1 MVRLSGILTRRL
13 EQHINPFIYDRMFL
27 DLHLNASIVGRLLEW
42 HGKGKMTVGS
52 SWYKF
57 DFHNHTPASHDY
69 RVPDITPREWLL
81 AYMRQQVDCVVI
93 SDHNSGAWVDS
104 LKDELV
110 RMYQDASA
118 GYIPDF
124 RPLALFPGV
133 ELTATGN
140 VHILAVLH
148 TNSTGADVERLLAQ
162 CNNNCP
168 IPRDV
173 PNHEIVLQLGPAGI
187 ISNIR
192 RNPEAI
198 CILAHIDAVKGVLV
212 SLTNQGELTAA
223 FQANPHAVEI
233 RHRAEDIT
241 DGTHRRLITDLPL
254 LRGSDA
260 HHPEQAGVRTCWLKM
275 SSPDFDGLRHALLDP
290 ENCVLFDQLP
300 PEEPAS
306 YLHSLK
312 FRTRLCHPA
321 NQEAATVEFS
331 PFYNA
336 VIGSRGSG
344 KSTLI
349 ESIRLAMRKTEG
361 LTATQT
367 KKLTQF
373 SQTGMEADSFI
384 ECVFRKE
391 GTDFRLSWR
400 PDGNHEL
407 HIFSEGA
414 WIPDSNWSGD
424 RFPLSVYSQ
433 KMLYELAS
441 DTGAFLRVCDE
452 SPVVNK
458 RAWKER
464 WDQLEREYLNEQITL
479 RGLRSRKV
487 SAGTLQGE
495 LSDAERAVSQ
505 LQSSAYYPVC
515 NRLARARAELSA
527 ASLSLERYE
536 QRISTIQALADKPQ
550 QATAAPSDPSGP
562 FTIFMERLLSV
573 QEQYDQRLNALLSEC
588 VAELAVIREEQSF
601 ASLGETVRD
610 QQANVE
616 REAVALRTQ
625 GLNPDI
631 LNELMARCESLKN
644 DLRNYDGLE
653 EAITSS
659 VARSE
664 QLQAEMRTHRM
675 TLTDNRKAFLSSL
688 SLRDLE
694 IKILPLCAPY
704 EDIVSGYQ
712 GVTGISNFS
721 ERIYDNNDGS
731 GLLQGFISERPFS
744 PLPAATE
751 KKYAVLDT
759 LKALHLDICLDRP
772 GAGTE
777 LHGSFRN
784 RLKGL
789 NESQLDALQCWYP
802 DDGIHIRYRTP
813 GGQMDDISSA
823 SPGQKGAS
831 MLQFLL
837 SYGNDPL
844 LLDQPEDDLDCLMLS
859 MSVIPA
865 IMSNKK
871 RRQLI
876 IVSHSAP
883 IVVNGDAEYV
893 ISMQHDRTGLY
904 PGLCGA
910 LQEAPVKALI
920 CRQMEG
926 GEKAFR
932 SRYERILS

>member
-1 MVRLSGILTRRL
+1 
-13 EQHINPFIYDRMFL
+13 
-27 DLHLNASIVGRLLEW
+27 
-42 HGKGKMTVGS
+42 MTVGS
-52 SWYKF
+52 RWFKF
-57 DFHNHTPASHDY
+57 DFHNHTPASDDY
-69 RVPDITPREWLL
+69 KVPDLQPREWLL

-93 SDHNSGAWVDS
+93 SDHNSGAWIDV
-104 LKDELV
+104 LKAELANMS
-110 RMYQDASA
+110 RDASSGELA
-118 GYIPDF
+118 DF
-124 RPLALFPGV
+124 RPLTLFPGV

-148 TNSTGADVERLLAQ
+148 TQSTSAEVERLLAQ

-168 IPRDV
+168 ISRET
-173 PNHEIVLQLGPAGI
+173 PNHHLVLQLGPAGI

-198 CILAHIDAVKGVLV
+198 CILAHIDAAKGVLT

-223 FQANPHAVEI
+223 FQSNPHAVEI
-233 RHRAEDIT
+233 RHREEEIT
-241 DGTHRRLITDLPL
+241 NGTHRRLIADLPW

-275 SSPDFDGLRHALLDP
+275 SEPDFDGLRHALLDP
-290 ENCVLFDQLP
+290 ENCVLFDDNP
-300 PEEPAS
+300 PEAPAS
-306 YLHSLK
+306 HLRSLT
-312 FRTRLCHPA
+312 FRTRLCQPA
-321 NQEAATVEFS
+321 DQYGASVEFS

-361 LTATQT
+361 LTVSQRN
-367 KKLTQF
+367 KLNQF
-373 SQTGMEADSFI
+373 SQMGMGMDADSFI

-400 PDGNHEL
+400 PDGRNEL
-407 HIFSEGA
+407 HIFSEGQ
-414 WIPDSNWSGD
+414 WVQDNHWSAD
-424 RFPLSVYSQ
+424 RFPLSIYSQ

-452 SPVVNK
+452 SQVVNK

-479 RGLRSRKV
+479 RGHLASQTIADK
-487 SAGTLQGE
+487 LQGE

-505 LQSSAYYPVC
+505 LRSSAYYPVC
-515 NRLARARAELSA
+515 TRLATARAELSA
-527 ASLSLERYE
+527 ATLPLKHHEQHVAGLRAQEKEPVQVPELQVEPSATLTAFMTRLS
-536 QRISTIQALADKPQ
+536 DVQ
-550 QATAAPSDPSGP
+550 QK
-562 FTIFMERLLSV
+562 
-573 QEQYDQRLNALLSEC
+573 YDQRLDTLLSDYA
-588 VAELAVIREEQSF
+588 AELSTIRQEPPLLALEEAVRNQE
-601 ASLGETVRD
+601 ETV
-610 QQANVE
+610 Q
-616 REAVALRTQ
+616 REAMVLREQ
-625 GLNPDI
+625 GLNPNVLD
-631 LNELMARCESLKN
+631 ELMTRCESLKSE
-644 DLRNYDGLE
+644 LRNYADLDGTI
-653 EAITSS
+653 AASA
-659 VARSE
+659 ARSTG
-664 QLQAEMRTHRM
+664 LLAEMRNHRM
-675 TLTDNRKAFLSSL
+675 VLTEKRKAFLSSL
-688 SLRDLE
+688 SLSALE
-694 IKILPLCAPY
+694 IKILPLCAPH
-704 EDIVSGYQ
+704 EDTVSGYQ
-712 GVTGISNFS
+712 AVTGIGNFAD
-721 ERIYDNNDGS
+721 RIYDDGDGS
-731 GLLQGFISERPFS
+731 GLLHSFISLRPYS
-744 PLPAATE
+744 PLPSATE
-751 KKYAVLDT
+751 NKYLALDT
-759 LKALHLDICLDRP
+759 LKALHLAIHREEP
-772 GAGTE
+772 GAGSE
-777 LHGSFRN
+777 LHGAFRN

-789 NESQLDALQCWYP
+789 NDAQLDALQCWYP
-802 DDGIHIRYRTP
+802 DDGIHIRYQTP
-813 GGQMDDISSA
+813 GGGMEDISSA

-837 SYGNDPL
+837 SYGTDPL

-865 IMSNKK
+865 IMANKK

-893 ISMQHDRTGLY
+893 ISMQHDRSGLH

-910 LQEAPVKALI
+910 LQETPVKELI

>member
-1 MVRLSGILTRRL
+1 M
-13 EQHINPFIYDRMFL
+13 
-27 DLHLNASIVGRLLEW
+27 
-42 HGKGKMTVGS
+42 VGS
-52 SWYKF
+52 RWYKF

-69 RVPDITPREWLL
+69 KIPDISPREWLL
-81 AYMRQQVDCVVI
+81 AYMKQHVDCVVI
-93 SDHNSGAWVDS
+93 SDHNSGAWVDV
-104 LKDELV
+104 LKGELENMS
-110 RMYQDASA
+110 RDAST
-118 GYIPDF
+118 GDLPEF
-124 RPLALFPGV
+124 RPLTLFPGV

-148 TNSTGADVERLLAQ
+148 THSTSADVERLLAQ
-162 CNNNCP
+162 CNNNSP
-168 IPRDV
+168 IPSEV
-173 PNHEIVLQLGPAGI
+173 PNHQLVLQLGPAGI

-192 RNPEAI
+192 RNPKAV
-198 CILAHIDAVKGVLV
+198 CILAHIDAAKGVL
-212 SLTNQGELTAA
+212 SLTNQAELTAA
-223 FQANPHAVEI
+223 FQESPHAVEI
-233 RHRAEDIT
+233 RHRVEDIT
-241 DGTHRRLITDLPL
+241 DGTRRRLIDNLPW

-306 YLHSLK
+306 YLRSLK
-312 FRTRLCHPA
+312 FRTRHCHPVGQDSA
-321 NQEAATVEFS
+321 SVEFS

-361 LTATQT
+361 LTAPQGS
-367 KKLTQF
+367 KLDQF
-373 SQTGMEADSFI
+373 IRTGMEADSFI
-384 ECVFRKE
+384 ECIFHKE

-400 PDGNHEL
+400 PDSKHEL
-407 HIFSEGA
+407 HIFSDGE
-414 WIPDSNWSGD
+414 WMPDSHWSAD
-424 RFPLSVYSQ
+424 RFPLSIYSQ

-479 RGLRSRKV
+479 RGLRARQGRADSLR
-487 SAGTLQGE
+487 GE

-515 NRLARARAELSA
+515 RQLALARNELSA
-527 ASLSLERYE
+527 ATLPLEHFER
-536 QRISTIQALADKPQ
+536 RIAAIQALAEEPLQ
-550 QATAAPSDPSGP
+550 RSDIPPEPSGLLMA
-562 FTIFMERLLSV
+562 FMARLSSV
-573 QEQYDQRLNALLSEC
+573 QQQYDQRLNTLLAEYA
-588 VAELAVIREEQSF
+588 AELAGIRREQSF
-601 ASLGETVRD
+601 I
-610 QQANVE
+610 
-616 REAVALRTQ
+616 ALRTAVSDQ
-625 GLNPDI
+625 ETNVESEAVSLRARGLNPDV

-644 DLRNYDGLE
+644 ELRNYDGLDG
-653 EAITSS
+653 AISAS

-664 QLQAEMRTHRM
+664 QLLAEMLAHRM
-675 TLTDNRKAFLSSL
+675 ALTDNRKAFLSSL
-688 SLRDLE
+688 SLSALE

-704 EDIVSGYQ
+704 EDVISGYQ
-712 GVTGISNFS
+712 TVTGISNFA
-721 ERIYDNNDGS
+721 ERIYDNSDGS
-731 GLLQGFISERPFS
+731 GLLSDFISERPFS

-751 KKYAVLDT
+751 KKYRALDE
-759 LKALHLDICLDRP
+759 LKALHHSIRLDNSEA
-772 GAGTE
+772 GAG

-784 RLKGL
+784 RLRSL
-789 NESQLDALQCWYP
+789 NDQQLDALQCWYP
-802 DDGIHIRYRTP
+802 DDGIHIRYQTP
-813 GGQMDDISSA
+813 GGQMEDIAFA

-837 SYGNDPL
+837 SYGTDPL

-910 LQEAPVKALI
+910 LQEAPMKALI

>member
-1 MVRLSGILTRRL
+1 M
-13 EQHINPFIYDRMFL
+13 
-27 DLHLNASIVGRLLEW
+27 
-42 HGKGKMTVGS
+42 VGS
-52 SWYKF
+52 RWYKF
-57 DFHNHTPASHDY
+57 DFHNHTPASDDY
-69 RVPDITPREWLL
+69 RVQDLQPREWLL

-93 SDHNSGAWVDS
+93 SDHNSGAWIDV
-104 LKDELV
+104 LKSELAS
-110 RMYQDASA
+110 MSWDASSGELA
-118 GYIPDF
+118 DF
-124 RPLALFPGV
+124 RPLTLFPGV

-148 TNSTGADVERLLAQ
+148 TQSTSAEVERLLAQ

-168 IPRDV
+168 ISRET
-173 PNHEIVLQLGPAGI
+173 PNHQLVLQLGPAGI

-198 CILAHIDAVKGVLV
+198 CILAHIDAAKGVLT
-212 SLTNQGELTAA
+212 SLTNHGELAAA
-223 FQANPHAVEI
+223 FQEKPHAVEI
-233 RHRAEDIT
+233 RHQEEDIT
-241 DGTHRRLITDLPL
+241 NGTHRRLIADLPWV
-254 LRGSDA
+254 RGSDA

-275 SSPDFDGLRHALLDP
+275 SAPDFDGLRHALLDP
-290 ENCVLFDQLP
+290 ENCVLFDDNP
-300 PEEPAS
+300 PEAPAS
-306 YLHSLK
+306 HLRSLT
-312 FRTRLCHPA
+312 FRTRLCRPTDQNGA
-321 NQEAATVEFS
+321 SVEFS

-361 LTATQT
+361 LTVSQSN
-367 KKLTQF
+367 KLNQF
-373 SQTGMEADSFI
+373 SQTGMGMDADSFI
-384 ECVFRKE
+384 ECVFRKD

-400 PDGNHEL
+400 PGGSHEL
-407 HIFSEGA
+407 HIFSEGE
-414 WIPDSNWSGD
+414 WVQDNHWSAD
-424 RFPLSVYSQ
+424 RFPLSIYSQ

-479 RGLRSRKV
+479 RGLRARLV

-495 LSDAERAVSQ
+495 LSDAQRAVSQ

-515 NRLARARAELSA
+515 NRLAQARAELSA
-527 ASLSLERYE
+527 AILPLEHYE
-536 QRISTIQALADKPQ
+536 QRIADLQALAAETQTLTVTLP
-550 QATAAPSDPSGP
+550 APSGP
-562 FTIFMERLLSV
+562 LTEFMARLSSV
-573 QEQYDQRLNALLSEC
+573 QQQYDQQLCSLLSEC
-588 VAELAVIREEQSF
+588 AAALDSIRREPAFTALGTAVS
-601 ASLGETVRD
+601 D
-610 QQANVE
+610 Q
-616 REAVALRTQ
+616 EAVVESEATALREQ
-625 GLNPDI
+625 GLNPDV
-631 LNELMARCESLKN
+631 LNDLMARIESLQHE
-644 DLRNYDGLE
+644 LRNYDGLDG
-653 EAITSS
+653 AIAAS
-659 VARSE
+659 VTRSE
-664 QLQAEMRTHRM
+664 LLITQMREHRM
-675 TLTDNRKAFLSSL
+675 TLTDNRKAFISSL
-688 SLRDLE
+688 SLSSLE
-694 IKILPLCAPY
+694 IKILPLCAPHD
-704 EDIVSGYQ
+704 DIVSGYQ
-712 GVTGISNFS
+712 AVTGINNFA
-721 ERIYDNNDGS
+721 ERIYDNGEGS
-731 GLLQGFISERPFS
+731 GLLHDFISQRPFS

-751 KKYAVLDT
+751 NKYSALDE
-759 LKALHLDICLDRP
+759 LKALHQDIRLEAA
-772 GAGTE
+772 GAGAA
-777 LHGSFRN
+777 LHGTFRN
-784 RLKGL
+784 RLRSL
-789 NESQLDALQCWYP
+789 TDQQMDALQCWYP
-802 DDGIHIRYRTP
+802 DDGIHIRYQTP
-813 GGQMDDISSA
+813 GGGMEDISSA

-837 SYGNDPL
+837 SYGTDPL

-865 IMSNKK
+865 IMANKK

-910 LQEAPVKALI
+910 LQEAPLKALI

>member
-1 MVRLSGILTRRL
+1 
-13 EQHINPFIYDRMFL
+13 
-27 DLHLNASIVGRLLEW
+27 
-42 HGKGKMTVGS
+42 MTVGS
-52 SWYKF
+52 RWFKF
-57 DFHNHTPASHDY
+57 DFHNHTPASNDY
-69 RVPDITPREWLL
+69 KVPDITPREWLL

-93 SDHNSGAWVDS
+93 SDHNSGAWIDV
-104 LKDELV
+104 LNDELANMS
-110 RMYQDASA
+110 RDAST
-118 GYIPDF
+118 GELVDF

-148 TNSTGADVERLLAQ
+148 TQSTSADVERLLAQ

-168 IPRDV
+168 IPRET
-173 PNHEIVLQLGPAGI
+173 PNHQLVLQLGPAGI

-198 CILAHIDAVKGVLV
+198 CILAHIDAAKGVLT
-212 SLTNQGELTAA
+212 SLTNQGELTDA

-233 RHRAEDIT
+233 RHRWEDIT
-241 DGTHRRLITDLPL
+241 DGAHRRLIADLPW

-290 ENCVLFDQLP
+290 ENCVLLDDNP

-306 YLHSLK
+306 HLCSLT
-312 FRTRLCHPA
+312 FRTRLCRPA
-321 NQEAATVEFS
+321 DQMGASVEFS

-361 LTATQT
+361 LTLAQSN
-367 KKLTQF
+367 KLNQF
-373 SQTGMEADSFI
+373 SQTGMGMEADSFI

-400 PDGNHEL
+400 PGGRHEL
-407 HIFSEGA
+407 HIFSEGQ
-414 WIPDSNWSGD
+414 WVQDNHWSAD
-424 RFPLSVYSQ
+424 RFPLSIYSQ

-479 RGLRSRKV
+479 RGYQASQMI
-487 SAGTLQGE
+487 AGTLQGE
-495 LSDAERAVSQ
+495 LSDAERAVNQ

-515 NRLARARAELSA
+515 TRLATARAELSA
-527 ASLSLERYE
+527 AMQPLKHHE
-536 QRISTIQALADKPQ
+536 QRIADLKALAETPVQASVAPVESSIQLTTFMTRLSDLQ
-550 QATAAPSDPSGP
+550 Q
-562 FTIFMERLLSV
+562 
-573 QEQYDQRLNALLSEC
+573 QYDQRIDTLLSEYA
-588 VAELAVIREEQSF
+588 AELSAIRMEPTFLALGDTVENQEEIVQ
-601 ASLGETVRD
+601 
-610 QQANVE
+610 
-616 REAVALRTQ
+616 REAIALREQ
-625 GLNPDI
+625 GLNPDV
-631 LNELMARCESLKN
+631 LDELMVRCESLKTELRKYG
-644 DLRNYDGLE
+644 DLDGTI
-653 EAITSS
+653 AASA
-659 VARSE
+659 ARSAK
-664 QLQAEMRTHRM
+664 LLAEMRSHRM
-675 TLTDNRKAFLSSL
+675 VLTENRKAFLSSL
-688 SLRDLE
+688 SLSALE
-694 IKILPLCAPY
+694 IKILPLSAPH
-704 EDIVSGYQ
+704 EDTVSGYQ
-712 GVTGISNFS
+712 AVTGISNFA
-721 ERIYDNNDGS
+721 ERIYDHDDGS
-731 GLLQGFISERPFS
+731 GLLYGFISMRPYS
-744 PLPAATE
+744 PLPAVTE
-751 KKYAVLDT
+751 NKYLALDT
-759 LKALHLDICLDRP
+759 LKALHLAIHREEP

-777 LHGSFRN
+777 LHGTFRN
-784 RLKGL
+784 RLKSL
-789 NESQLDALQCWYP
+789 NETQLDALQCWYP

-813 GGQMDDISSA
+813 GGGMEDISSA

-837 SYGNDPL
+837 SYGTDPL

-893 ISMQHDRTGLY
+893 ISMQHDRSGLS

-910 LQEAPVKALI
+910 LQETPVKELI

>member
-1 MVRLSGILTRRL
+1 M
-13 EQHINPFIYDRMFL
+13 
-27 DLHLNASIVGRLLEW
+27 
-42 HGKGKMTVGS
+42 VGS
-52 SWYKF
+52 RWYKF

-69 RVPDITPREWLL
+69 KTPEITPRDWLL

-93 SDHNSGAWVDS
+93 SDHNSGAWIDI
-104 LKDELV
+104 LKDELAN
-110 RMYQDASA
+110 MSKEAST
-118 GYIPDF
+118 GELPEF
-124 RPLALFPGV
+124 RPLTLFPGV

-148 TNSTGADVERLLAQ
+148 TQSTSTDVERLLAQ
-162 CNNNCP
+162 CNNSCP
-168 IPRDV
+168 IPREA
-173 PNHEIVLQLGPAGI
+173 PNHQLVLQLGPAGI

-192 RNPEAI
+192 RNPEAV
-198 CILAHIDAVKGVLV
+198 CILAHIDAAKGALQ
-212 SLTNQGELTAA
+212 SLTNQAELTAA
-223 FQANPHAVEI
+223 FEANPHAVEI
-233 RHRAEDIT
+233 RHRVEDIT
-241 DGTHRRLITDLPL
+241 DGTHRRLIDNLPK

-260 HHPEQAGVRTCWLKM
+260 HHPEQAGMRTCWLKM

-300 PEEPAS
+300 PAEPAS
-306 YLHSLK
+306 HLISLK
-312 FRTRLCHPA
+312 FRTRHCRPA
-321 NQEAATVEFS
+321 DQDAATVEFS

-361 LTATQT
+361 LTADQSQN
-367 KKLTQF
+367 LNRF
-373 SQTGMEADSFI
+373 SESGMTTDSFI

-407 HIFSEGA
+407 HMRSNGE
-414 WIPDSNWSGD
+414 WVPDSHWSAD
-424 RFPLSVYSQ
+424 RFPISIYSQ

-441 DTGAFLRVCDE
+441 DTSAFLRVCDE

-458 RAWKER
+458 RAWQEN
-464 WDQLEREYLNEQITL
+464 WDQLERDYLNEQITL
-479 RGLRSRKV
+479 RGLRARQV
-487 SAGTLQGE
+487 SAGSLQGE
-495 LSDAERAVSQ
+495 LSDAERAVGQ

-515 NRLARARAELSA
+515 SRLALAKAELSA
-527 ASLSLERYE
+527 ATLPLEHYE
-536 QRISTIQALADKPQ
+536 QHVAAIQSLAAEAQPPFVIPP
-550 QATAAPSDPSGP
+550 APSDPL
-562 FTIFMERLLSV
+562 TEFMARLSSV
-573 QEQYDQRLNALLSEC
+573 QQQYDQRLSTLLAEYA
-588 VAELAVIREEQSF
+588 AELAGIRREQSF
-601 ASLGETVRD
+601 TALGTAVSVQEATV
-610 QQANVE
+610 E
-616 REAVALRTQ
+616 SEAVALRAQ
-625 GLNPDI
+625 GLNPDV
-631 LNELMARCESLKN
+631 LNDLMARCEL
-644 DLRNYDGLE
+644 LRHELRSYDGLDSAIAASE
-653 EAITSS
+653 E
-659 VARSE
+659 RSK
-664 QLQAEMRTHRM
+664 QLLDEMRIHRM

-688 SLRDLE
+688 SLNALE
-694 IKILPLCAPY
+694 IKILPLCAPH

-712 GVTGISNFS
+712 AVTGISNFAD
-721 ERIYDNNDGS
+721 RIYDNGDGS
-731 GLLQGFISERPFS
+731 GLLHNFIRLRPFS

-751 KKYAVLDT
+751 NKYRALDE
-759 LKALHLDICLDRP
+759 LKALHQDIRQEAP
-772 GAGTE
+772 GAGE
-777 LHGSFRN
+777 SLHGAFRN
-784 RLKGL
+784 RLRSL
-789 NESQLDALQCWYP
+789 NDQQIDALQCWYP
-802 DDGIHIRYRTP
+802 DDGIHIRYRAP
-813 GGQMDDISSA
+813 GGQMEDISSA

-837 SYGNDPL
+837 SYGTDPL

-865 IMSNKK
+865 IMLNKK

-910 LQEAPVKALI
+910 LQEAPLKALI

>member
-1 MVRLSGILTRRL
+1 M
-13 EQHINPFIYDRMFL
+13 
-27 DLHLNASIVGRLLEW
+27 
-42 HGKGKMTVGS
+42 VGS
-52 SWYKF
+52 RWYKF
-57 DFHNHTPASHDY
+57 DFHNHTPASNDY
-69 RVPDITPREWLL
+69 KMPDITPKDWLL

-93 SDHNSGAWVDS
+93 SDHNSGAWIDI
-104 LKDELV
+104 LKDELEN
-110 RMYQDASA
+110 MSKIAST
-118 GYIPDF
+118 GELPEF
-124 RPLALFPGV
+124 RPLTLYPGV
-133 ELTATGN
+133 EMTATGN

-148 TNSTGADVERLLAQ
+148 TQSTSTDVERLLAQ
-162 CNNNCP
+162 CNNSCP
-168 IPRDV
+168 IPRGTL
-173 PNHEIVLQLGPAGI
+173 NHQLVLQLGPAGI

-192 RNPEAI
+192 RHPEAL
-198 CILAHIDAVKGVLV
+198 CILAHIDAAKGAL
-212 SLTNQGELTAA
+212 SLTNQAELTAA
-223 FQANPHAVEI
+223 FEANPHAVEI
-233 RHRAEDIT
+233 RHRVEGIT
-241 DGTHRRLITDLPL
+241 DGTHRRLIDNLPK

-290 ENCVLFDQLP
+290 ENCVLFDELP
-300 PEEPAS
+300 PGEPAS
-306 YLHSLK
+306 HLISLK
-312 FRTRLCHPA
+312 FRTRHCQPVGQDVA
-321 NQEAATVEFS
+321 SVEFS

-361 LTATQT
+361 LTAAQRSN
-367 KKLTQF
+367 LHQF
-373 SQTGMEADSFI
+373 SESGMTTDSFI

-400 PDGNHEL
+400 PGGNHEL
-407 HIFSEGA
+407 HMRTDGE
-414 WIPDSNWSGD
+414 WVPDSHWSAD
-424 RFPLSVYSQ
+424 RFPLSIYSQ

-464 WDQLEREYLNEQITL
+464 WDQLERDYLNEQITL
-479 RGLRSRKV
+479 RGLRARQE
-487 SAGTLQGE
+487 SAGLLQGE
-495 LSDAERAVSQ
+495 LSDAERAVGK

-515 NRLARARAELSA
+515 SRLALAKAELSA
-527 ASLSLERYE
+527 ATLPLEHYE
-536 QRISTIQALADKPQ
+536 QHIAALQALAEEAHQPQ
-550 QATAAPSDPSGP
+550 FLTPPEPSSSL
-562 FTIFMERLLSV
+562 TEFMGRLSSV
-573 QEQYDQRLNALLSEC
+573 KQQYDQQLIAILSEC
-588 VAELAVIREEQSF
+588 AATLNKIRSEQVFTALGTAVS
-601 ASLGETVRD
+601 D
-610 QQANVE
+610 QEAAVE
-616 REAVALRTQ
+616 SEAVALREQ

-631 LNELMARCESLKN
+631 LNTLMARCETLRN
-644 DLRNYDGLE
+644 DLRSYDGLDGV
-653 EAITSS
+653 ITASE
-659 VARSE
+659 ARSK
-664 QLQAEMRTHRM
+664 QLLDDMRTHRM
-675 TLTDNRKAFLSSL
+675 TLTSNRKDFLSSL
-688 SLRDLE
+688 SLNGLE
-694 IKILPLCAPY
+694 IKILPLCAPH

-712 GVTGISNFS
+712 AVTGIGNFS
-721 ERIYDNNDGS
+721 ERIYDNGDGS
-731 GLLQGFISERPFS
+731 GLLHNFVSQRPFS
-744 PLPAATE
+744 PQPAATE
-751 KKYAVLDT
+751 NKYRALDE
-759 LKALHLDICLDRP
+759 LKELHQNIRQGVP
-772 GAGTE
+772 GAGE
-777 LHGSFRN
+777 GLHGTFRN
-784 RLKGL
+784 RLRSL
-789 NESQLDALQCWYP
+789 NDQQMDALQCWYP

-813 GGQMDDISSA
+813 AGLMDDISSA

-865 IMSNKK
+865 IMLNKK

-910 LQEAPVKALI
+910 LQEAPMKALI

-932 SRYERILS
+932 SRYERILN

>member
-1 MVRLSGILTRRL
+1 M
-13 EQHINPFIYDRMFL
+13 
-27 DLHLNASIVGRLLEW
+27 
-42 HGKGKMTVGS
+42 VGS
-52 SWYKF
+52 RWYKF

-69 RVPDITPREWLL
+69 RMPDITPREWLL
-81 AYMRQQVDCVVI
+81 AYMRQQVDGVVI
-93 SDHNSGAWVDS
+93 SDHNSGAWIDI
-104 LKDELV
+104 LKGELAK
-110 RMYQDASA
+110 MFQDAST
-118 GYIPDF
+118 GELPEF
-124 RPLALFPGV
+124 RPLTLFPGV

-148 TNSTGADVERLLAQ
+148 TNSTTTDVERLLAQ

-168 IPRDV
+168 IPRDAL
-173 PNHEIVLQLGPAGI
+173 NHQLILQLGPAGI
-187 ISNIR
+187 INNIR
-192 RNPEAI
+192 RNPEAV
-198 CILAHIDAVKGVLV
+198 CILAHIDATKGILH

-223 FQANPHAVEI
+223 FQENPHAVEI
-233 RHRAEDIT
+233 RHQVENIT
-241 DGTHRRLITDLPL
+241 DGTHRRLITGLPW

-260 HHPEQAGVRTCWLKM
+260 HHPEQAGARTCWLKM
-275 SSPDFDGLRHALLDP
+275 SLPDFDGLRHALLDP
-290 ENCVLFDQLP
+290 DNCVLFDERP

-306 YLHSLK
+306 HLRSLT
-312 FRTRLCHPA
+312 FRTRYCRPA
-321 NQEAATVEFS
+321 DQNAATVEFS

-349 ESIRLAMRKTEG
+349 ESIRLAMRKTVG
-361 LTATQT
+361 LTTSQT
-367 KKLTQF
+367 RNLQQF
-373 SQTGMEADSFI
+373 SESGMAEDSFI

-391 GTDFRLSWR
+391 GTDFKLCWR
-400 PDGNHEL
+400 PGGEQAL
-407 HIFSEGA
+407 HIFSDGE
-414 WIPDSNWSGD
+414 WIPDNHWSAD
-424 RFPLSVYSQ
+424 RFPLSIYSQ
-433 KMLYELAS
+433 KMLYALAS

-464 WDQLEREYLNEQITL
+464 WDELERDYLNEQITL
-479 RGLRSRKV
+479 RGLRARQV

-495 LSDAERAVSQ
+495 LSDAERAVGQ

-515 NRLARARAELSA
+515 SRLALARGELSA
-527 ASLSLERYE
+527 ATFPLEQYE
-536 QRISTIQALADKPQ
+536 QHIAAIQDLAAGPQ
-550 QATAAPSDPSGP
+550 QIPVIPPEPSGLL
-562 FTIFMERLLSV
+562 TTFMTRLSSV
-573 QEQYDQRLNALLSEC
+573 QQNYDRQLNVLLAEC
-588 VAELAVIREEQSF
+588 AAELGEIRLEQSF
-601 ASLGETVRD
+601 TALGTAVSCQE
-610 QQANVE
+610 AAVE
-616 REAVALRTQ
+616 AEAIALRAQ
-625 GLNPDI
+625 GLNPEV
-631 LNELMARCESLKN
+631 LNELMARCESLRN
-644 DLRNYDGLE
+644 DLRNYDGLDGM
-653 EAITSS
+653 ITSS
-659 VARSE
+659 QARSE
-664 QLQAEMRTHRM
+664 LLLAEMRAHRM

-688 SLRDLE
+688 SLSDLE
-694 IKILPLCAPY
+694 IKILPLCAPH
-704 EDIVSGYQ
+704 EEVVSGYQ
-712 GVTGISNFS
+712 AVTGISNFS
-721 ERIYDNNDGS
+721 ERIYDHSDRS
-731 GLLQGFISERPFS
+731 GLLQAFVSLRPFN
-744 PLPAATE
+744 PHPAATE
-751 KKYAVLDT
+751 QKYRALEE
-759 LKALHLDICLDRP
+759 LKILHQEILQDSS
-772 GAGTE
+772 GAGAS
-777 LHGSFRN
+777 LHGTFRN

-789 NESQLDALQCWYP
+789 NDTQMDALQCWYP

-837 SYGNDPL
+837 SYGTDPL

-865 IMSNKK
+865 IMANKK

-910 LQEAPVKALI
+910 LQESLMKALI

-932 SRYERILS
+932 SRYERILN